1 MQVSIRQAHI
11 QDAPSISE
19 LLVVASQEFV
29 VGEFSEEGRAYY
41 LSQLTPE
48 RVVEKLSS
56 DFRFYVAEINN
67 RLAGV
72 AAIRANTHLYYLFVA
87 KPFHRKGTARRL
99 WEVVK
104 ADAIR
109 LGNPGLFTVNA
120 SRVAVSAYERLGF
133 VQKESAKELQGIR
146 YTPMEFTM
154 SA

>member
-11 QDAPSISE
+11 QDTLSISE
-19 LLVVASQEFV
+19 LLAEASQEFV
-29 VGEFSEEGRAYY
+29 VGELSEEGRVYY

-99 WEVVK
+99 WAVVK

-109 LGNPGLFTVNA
+109 LGNPGMFTVNA
-120 SRVAVSAYERLGF
+120 SRFTVSSYERLGF
-133 VQKESAKELQGIR
+133 VQKGPTKTLQGIL
-146 YTPMEFTM
+146 YAPMEFTVGG
-154 SA
+154 